1 MNDKTAAQFKKLL
14 MARRADLVRN
24 LAHPPEDDPAPTDAF
39 DEARLAP
46 ASLDPGVVHPGA
58 HDRVL
63 LQAFDAA
70 LTRITEG
77 TYGACTICGGEIGTR
92 RLVVFPWARHC
103 LACQARAEKQR

>member
-14 MARRADLVRN
+14 VARRADLVRN
-24 LAHPPEDDPAPTDAF
+24 LAHLLEDDPAPADPL
-39 DEARLAP
+39 DETRLAP
-46 ASLDPGVVHPGA
+46 ASLDPEVLHPGA

-70 LTRITEG
+70 LTRIAEG
-77 TYGACTICGGEIGTR
+77 TYGACTVCGAEIGTR
-92 RLVVFPWARHC
+92 RLVAFPWARQC